1 MSGGGGAMVNDS
13 PWREISWASNPT
25 VREAAK
31 QDDETT
37 DTAPS
42 DPPPSL
48 SELVKGRAGNS
59 NFGRAGLVGR
69 GLRMHSPPRRRQWAR
84 FSAHV
89 AGRGVAS
96 HVRGRGQPRPVAVV
110 AGNVDVA
117 AGVRGT
123 GDGRADSRQRRVR
136 RLPSGPRRRDELCCG
151 FRRRLS
157 GTVA

>member
-13 PWREISWASNPT
+13 PWREICWASNPT

-59 NFGRAGLVGR
+59 NFGRAGLSAAASGCTPLHVG
-69 GLRMHSPPRRRQWAR
+69 GSGPASPPAWLAR
-84 FSAHV
+84 A
-89 AGRGVAS
+89 
-96 HVRGRGQPRPVAVV
+96 
-110 AGNVDVA
+110 
-117 AGVRGT
+117 
-123 GDGRADSRQRRVR
+123 
-136 RLPSGPRRRDELCCG
+136 
-151 FRRRLS
+151 
-157 GTVA
+157 

>member
-117 AGVRGT
+117 ESVEVGRKLIIYILEWKDCIDWSVGEPARTWVRAVHRIS
-123 GDGRADSRQRRVR
+123 GR
-136 RLPSGPRRRDELCCG
+136 
-151 FRRRLS
+151 F
-157 GTVA
+157 

>member
-37 DTAPS
+37 GTAPS

-48 SELVKGRAGNS
+48 SDLVKGRAGNS

-110 AGNVDVA
+110 AGNVNVAESVGRGMGARIPASVAYAAYPLGPAAGTSCAVAFVA
-117 AGVRGT
+117 ASPV
-123 GDGRADSRQRRVR
+123 
-136 RLPSGPRRRDELCCG
+136 L
-151 FRRRLS
+151 
-157 GTVA
+157 

>member
-42 DPPPSL
+42 DLPPSL

-59 NFGRAGLVGR
+59 NFGRAGLSAAASGIPDALPSTSEAVGPLLRPR
-69 GLRMHSPPRRRQWAR
+69 GWPGREIPRAR
-84 FSAHV
+84 AWT
-89 AGRGVAS
+89 AAPR
-96 HVRGRGQPRPVAVV
+96 RGRGR
-110 AGNVDVA
+110 
-117 AGVRGT
+117 
-123 GDGRADSRQRRVR
+123 
-136 RLPSGPRRRDELCCG
+136 
-151 FRRRLS
+151 
-157 GTVA
+157 

>member
-59 NFGRAGLVGR
+59 NFGRAGLSAAASGCTPLHVG
-69 GLRMHSPPRRRQWAR
+69 GSGPASPPTWL
-84 FSAHV
+84 
-89 AGRGVAS
+89 AGAW
-96 HVRGRGQPRPVAVV
+96 RPTC
-110 AGNVDVA
+110 
-117 AGVRGT
+117 AGV
-123 GDGRADSRQRRVR
+123 DSRA
-136 RLPSGPRRRDELCCG
+136 PSRSWQVTWTWRSPWRWDGN
-151 FRRRLS
+151 
-157 GTVA
+157 

>member
-59 NFGRAGLVGR
+59 NFGRAGLSAAASGCTPLHVGGSGPASPPTWLAGAWRPTCAGVDSRAPSRSWQVTWTWRPESGGR
-69 GLRMHSPPRRRQWAR
+69 GMGAR
-84 FSAHV
+84 IPASV
-89 AGRGVAS
+89 AYAAYPLGPAAGTSCAVAF
-96 HVRGRGQPRPVAVV
+96 
-110 AGNVDVA
+110 VA
-117 AGVRGT
+117 ASPV
-123 GDGRADSRQRRVR
+123 
-136 RLPSGPRRRDELCCG
+136 L
-151 FRRRLS
+151 
-157 GTVA
+157 

>member
-48 SELVKGRAGNS
+48 SELVKGRPGNS
-59 NFGRAGLVGR
+59 NFGRAGLSAAASGCPPLHVG
-69 GLRMHSPPRRRQWAR
+69 G
-84 FSAHV
+84 
-89 AGRGVAS
+89 
-96 HVRGRGQPRPVAVV
+96 
-110 AGNVDVA
+110 
-117 AGVRGT
+117 
-123 GDGRADSRQRRVR
+123 
-136 RLPSGPRRRDELCCG
+136 SGPASQPTWLAGAWRP
-151 FRRRLS
+151 
-157 GTVA
+157 T